1 MQFVLFLCVYIFSEY
16 LSVAIHVTFTLLPSR
31 GNMCYNIPT
40 CVHTIRGKGYVKLT
54 RSEGPKHGAKPWF
67 GFCIFVISIATVLTQ
82 QLLLRQGGNGSL
94 PCSFVLS
101 FIQAY
106 VLLISPFLIATKL
119 GLN

>member
-1 MQFVLFLCVYIFSEY
+1 MLQHTYMCAYN
-16 LSVAIHVTFTLLPSR
+16 R
-31 GNMCYNIPT
+31 G
-40 CVHTIRGKGYVKLT
+40 
-54 RSEGPKHGAKPWF
+54 EGAKPRF
-67 GFCIFVISIATVLTQ
+67 GFCIVVISIATVLTQ

-106 VLLISPFLIATKL
+106 VLLIISPYLIATKL